1 MGRGEVG
8 VSFATGPYRT
18 QGRQAAEPSAVRKVS
33 SSKCR
38 RSSKL
43 SVGPSEVLF
52 LMFFVMPLPVLAI
65 VLAVAGWWGNR

>member
-1 MGRGEVG
+1 M
-8 VSFATGPYRT
+8 SFATGPYRT
-18 QGRQAAEPSAVRKVS
+18 QGRPTVESSPVRKVS
-33 SSKCR
+33 SRKCR

-65 VLAVAGWWGNR
+65 VLAFVGLWGNR